1 MSIDTIK
8 KTLTKYHQTHL
19 LQNYDKFDEQDKEK
33 LINQIKQID
42 FDLIDKLYEKTK
54 QDTKEQIQG
63 LITPIPAIDFN
74 KLDNKTKEKYKQ
86 LGIEVIKKEE
96 FAVVTLAG
104 GQGTRLGH
112 NGPKGT
118 FIVELKQPKSI
129 FEIHVDTLKKANK
142 EYDVCI
148 PWYIMTSR
156 ENNEATVKFFEQN
169 DYFNY
174 PKNKIKFFVQPEIEN
189 ILEDGT
195 IILDKNGF
203 IYKSSSGNGA
213 VYQALYHN
221 GILQEFKNNNIKWM
235 YMVGID
241 NILANTVDPIMIG
254 ATLDNNYLLAAKS
267 TMKDYWDEKVG
278 VFAMKDNKP
287 TVLEYF
293 EISEEMAKE
302 KDKDGNYI
310 YGDSNLV
317 SFLLSTELVE
327 TFLNRKPTYHIS
339 HKKINYLNKEGV
351 YIIPEQPNAY
361 KFETFNFDYF
371 DTIDKMLVFRVKR
384 DEEFAPIKNKEG
396 KDSPE
401 TAIKLYE
408 AKNK

>member
-1 MSIDTIK
+1 
-8 KTLTKYHQTHL
+8 
-19 LQNYDKFDEQDKEK
+19 
-33 LINQIKQID
+33 
-42 FDLIDKLYEKTK
+42 
-54 QDTKEQIQG
+54 
-63 LITPIPAIDFN
+63 
-74 KLDNKTKEKYKQ
+74 
-86 LGIEVIKKEE
+86 
-96 FAVVTLAG
+96 
-104 GQGTRLGH
+104 
-112 NGPKGT
+112 
-118 FIVELKQPKSI
+118 
-129 FEIHVDTLKKANK
+129 
-142 EYDVCI
+142 
-148 PWYIMTSR
+148 MTSR